1 MESIKESEPK
11 LELGQACRLSC
22 LAFSASVVTPNR
34 KTCPSTPPTGRPLPF
49 PPSKR
54 KQASLCRP
62 PPHQQ
67 PSQRPKRP
75 SPGNLVT
82 LHPGSSNGLWLSQ
95 PRPPPPSPSSSKSP
109 SLISGFACGP
119 PLLVY
124 PGLQSLKKLT
134 FAGEMISYVVIRVAG
149 QAGPTSLQKL

>member
-82 LHPGSSNGLWLSQ
+82 LHPGSSNGLWLS
-95 PRPPPPSPSSSKSP
+95 PPLPYPPSPSVHSNYNGEYRLPLVLAQRSPITHSSCEGELGIALESMQDKKD
-109 SLISGFACGP
+109 LI
-119 PLLVY
+119 
-124 PGLQSLKKLT
+124 
-134 FAGEMISYVVIRVAG
+134 
-149 QAGPTSLQKL
+149 